1 MQQMLGQMRQAPIE
15 QIVAEIANVLLQAI
29 QVKLGRPDAR
39 VLIDVVAGLTQATE
53 GRIEPA
59 LHGQLAKAVTQLRL
73 AQVETEG
80 QAGAGAGVTPTAVPG
95 GPTAGGPGPGGA
107 APGPAPVP
115 PTPPSG
121 APAGA
126 PGAPGAPGGASRLW
140 VPGR

>member
-15 QIVAEIANVLLQAI
+15 QILAEIANALLQAV

-39 VLIDVVAGLTQATE
+39 VLIDVVAGLALATE

-59 LHGQLAKAVTQLRL
+59 LHGQLSKAVTQLRL
-73 AQVETEG
+73 AQVESEG
-80 QAGAGAGVTPTAVPG
+80 QAGAGPGVTPTAPSS
-95 GPTAGGPGPGGA
+95 AA
-107 APGPAPVP
+107 APGSARPNAGPMA

-121 APAGA
+121 APA
-126 PGAPGAPGGASRLW
+126 APGGPGEQGGGSRLW